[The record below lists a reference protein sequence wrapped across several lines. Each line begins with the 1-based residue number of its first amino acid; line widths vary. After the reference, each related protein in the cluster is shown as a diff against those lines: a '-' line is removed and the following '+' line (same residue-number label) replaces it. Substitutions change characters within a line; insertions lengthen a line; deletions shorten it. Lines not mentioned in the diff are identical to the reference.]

1 MSPADGFA
9 MKKGKSASRSNTPS
23 QRQYRVGEELR
34 HGLARI
40 LDHAHFRDPTLRGVS
55 ITVSEV
61 RISPDLSNATAF
73 ITPLGGDDM
82 PEVVA
87 ALNRAA
93 GYFRREIAREI
104 RLRHIPKIGFEAD
117 TSFAYS
123 SHIDALL
130 AQPDVAR
137 DVASKDEAQ
146 ADADSE
152 DNADHDDDNGP
163 AA

>member
-1 MSPADGFA
+1 
-9 MKKGKSASRSNTPS
+9 MKKGKNASRSNTPS

-82 PEVVA
+82 TEVVA

-104 RLRHIPKIGFEAD
+104 RLRHIPKRGFEAD

-137 DVASKDEAQ
+137 DVARDVVGKDEAQ

-152 DNADHDDDNGP
+152 DNADRDDDNGP

>member
-1 MSPADGFA
+1 
-9 MKKGKSASRSNTPS
+9 MKKGKSASRSNTPT

-34 HGLARI
+34 HAVAHI
-40 LDHAHFRDPTLRGVS
+40 LDHAHFRDPSLSGVS

-61 RISPDLSNATAF
+61 RISPDLRNATAF

-82 PEVVA
+82 PAVVA

-93 GYFRREIAREI
+93 GYFRREIARAI
-104 RLRHIPKIGFEAD
+104 RLRHIPKIDFEAD

-130 AQPDVAR
+130 ARPEVAR
-137 DVASKDEAQ
+137 DVARKDAEQPNEGVEA
-146 ADADSE
+146 AVDR
-152 DNADHDDDNGP
+152 DDDNGP

>member
-1 MSPADGFA
+1 

-40 LDHAHFRDPTLRGVS
+40 LDHAHFRDPTLSGVS

-82 PEVVA
+82 TEVVA

-137 DVASKDEAQ
+137 DVARDLVGKDEAQ

-152 DNADHDDDNGP
+152 DNADRDDDNGP

>member
-1 MSPADGFA
+1 
-9 MKKGKSASRSNTPS
+9 MKKGKSASRSSTPS

-34 HGLARI
+34 HALARI
-40 LDHAHFRDPTLRGVS
+40 LEHAHFRDPDLSGVS

-61 RISPDLSNATAF
+61 RISPDLRNATAF
-73 ITPLGGDDM
+73 ITPLGGDEM
-82 PEVVA
+82 PAVVA

-93 GYFRREIAREI
+93 GYFRGEIAREI
-104 RLRHIPKIGFEAD
+104 RLRHIPKIDFEAD

-130 AQPDVAR
+130 ARPDVAR
-137 DVASKDEAQ
+137 DIARKDEAPV
-146 ADADSE
+146 DADDE
-152 DNADHDDDNGP
+152 DNADRDDDNGP

>member
-1 MSPADGFA
+1 
-9 MKKGKSASRSNTPS
+9 MKKGKNASRSNTPS

-82 PEVVA
+82 TEVVA

-137 DVASKDEAQ
+137 DVARDVVGKDEAQ

-152 DNADHDDDNGP
+152 DNADRDDANGP